1 MVSKVK
7 VDAIESTTGSG
18 TIALNNQFSGMTVAS
33 LPTLTKTEMPTG
45 SVLQVVQT
53 IHSSEQI
60 TSTTSWVNT
69 AVAASIT
76 PSSAT
81 NRIFILINGGVMIRN
96 SSSNDALG
104 ELKIYK
110 GAADVGH
117 PVKKIRAYDYGASG
131 INLNIP
137 MSMSYIDT
145 AGSTSSLTYTLWFR
159 MVSGTDMRMHD
170 GSSSTITLMEIAG

>member
-18 TIALNNQFSGMTVAS
+18 TIALNNQFSGMTAS
-33 LPTLTKTEMPTG
+33 SMPAG

-53 IHSSEQI
+53 MHSSEQI

-69 AVAASIT
+69 AVTASIT

-81 NRIFILINGGVMIRN
+81 NKIFILINGGVMIRN
-96 SSSNDALG
+96 SGGNDANG

-110 GAADVGH
+110 GASDVGH

-131 INLNIP
+131 ININIP

-159 MVSGTDMRMHD
+159 MAYGTDMRMHD
-170 GSSSTITLMEIAG
+170 ASSSTITLMEIKG